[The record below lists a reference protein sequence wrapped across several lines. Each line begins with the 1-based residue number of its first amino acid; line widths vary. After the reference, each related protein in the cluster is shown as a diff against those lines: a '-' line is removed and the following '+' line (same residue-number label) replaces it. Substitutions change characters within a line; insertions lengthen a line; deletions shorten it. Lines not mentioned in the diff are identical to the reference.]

1 MKITRRFSVP
11 GSQYDYIV
19 LEDEGEP
26 VDVVTRIWQAF
37 YIELAMLA
45 KLNGHDFDL
54 EKIYNS
60 VTEAS
65 NSIKDSLPTVTL
77 PVATRVGFTHES

>member
-1 MKITRRFSVP
+1 VKITRRFSVP

-26 VDVVTRIWQAF
+26 VDVVKRIWQAF

-54 EKIYNS
+54 ESIYKS
-60 VTEAS
+60 VETSSEY
-65 NSIKDSLPTVTL
+65 IKENLN
-77 PVATRVGFTHES
+77 ES